1 MEEVKR
7 GKKQEARDLNF
18 DEEYYTSE
26 EFQNILESYETSMN
40 EGNAPF
46 MDADD
51 LVDIADY
58 YNWQGEYDKAD
69 ETVEHALSL
78 YPDATLPNVYKARQA
93 LQNQDFE
100 GARQYADSIVHQD
113 DPDYHYLVAEILIAE
128 GRIDESDR
136 YLRDYALTVDDDEY
150 QDFIKD
156 CANLY
161 VDYGYSDKAYEWMI
175 RLKGDDS
182 DDFKEL
188 MARTL
193 FGLGKYQDSER
204 LFNELIDRNPFSGL
218 YWNALASSQY
228 MRENYNDSITSSE
241 YAIAIDPQDPEAL
254 LIKANSLQQ
263 LGNEKEALKYYERYT
278 EVTDADD
285 TQLPQIFT
293 EMAFCYSDME
303 QHDKAIEM
311 LDRIS
316 QPLVDEDEMLVLRGH
331 LLLCADK
338 VKEAEAAFRQ
348 AIIQSDSS
356 PLVLLRIIVSL
367 YDNRYLEAS
376 YKMFQKFFSIIDKL
390 DAEFHSGYAYMALV
404 CYDMKKTDEFMKYLR
419 LAVEQNPQEAQAV
432 LNSLFPE
439 NMPVNEYVKYMEGVK
454 EDRT

>member
-1 MEEVKR
+1 M
-7 GKKQEARDLNF
+7 NF
-18 DEEYYTSE
+18 DEEYFTSE

-69 ETVEHALSL
+69 ETIEYALSL
-78 YPDATLPNVYKARQA
+78 YPHATLPNVYKARQA
-93 LQNQDFE
+93 LQLKDFE
-100 GARQYADSIVHQD
+100 GARQYAANIEQQD
-113 DPDYHYLVAEILIAE
+113 DPDYHYLTAEILIAE
-128 GRIDESDR
+128 ERIDESDR
-136 YLRDYALTVDDDEY
+136 YLRDYALRVDDDEY
-150 QDFIKD
+150 QDFVKD

-228 MRENYNDSITSSE
+228 MRENYSDSITSSE
-241 YAIAIDPQDPEAL
+241 YAIAIDPSDPEAL

-263 LGNEKEALKYYERYT
+263 LGNEEEAVKYFQRYT
-278 EVTDADD
+278 EATDADD
-285 TQLPQIFT
+285 PQLPQIYT
-293 EMAFCYSDME
+293 EMAFCYSDMG
-303 QHDKAIEM
+303 QHDKALEM
-311 LDRIS
+311 LNRIEPQS
-316 QPLVDEDEMLVLRGH
+316 EGQDELLVLRGH
-331 LLLCADK
+331 LLLSGGK
-338 VKEAEAAFRQ
+338 VAEAEAAFRQ
-348 AIIQSDSS
+348 AIILSDSS

-376 YKMFQKFFSIIDKL
+376 YKMFKKFFSIVNKL
-390 DAEFHSGYAYMALV
+390 DDQFHSGYAYMALV
-404 CYDMKKTDEFMKYLR
+404 CHDMKKTDEFLKYLR
-419 LAVEQNPQEAQAV
+419 LAVEYNPQEAKTV
-432 LNSLFPE
+432 LGSLFPE
-439 NMPVNEYVKYMEGVK
+439 GTPVNKYVEYMEGVK
-454 EDRT
+454 ES

>member
-1 MEEVKR
+1 M
-7 GKKQEARDLNF
+7 NF

-93 LQNQDFE
+93 LQSQDFE

-113 DPDYHYLVAEILIAE
+113 DPDYHYLMAEILIAE
-128 GRIDESDR
+128 GRIDESDN
-136 YLRDYALTVDDDEY
+136 YLRDYAQTVDDDEY
-150 QDFIKD
+150 QDFVKD

-204 LFNELIDRNPFSGL
+204 LFNELIDHNPFSGL

-228 MRENYNDSITSSE
+228 MREKYNDSITSSE

-263 LGNEKEALKYYERYT
+263 LGNAEEAAKYYQRYT
-278 EVTDADD
+278 EATSDD
-285 TQLPQIFT
+285 DPQLPQVYT
-293 EMAFCYSDME
+293 EMAFCYSDMG
-303 QHDKAIEM
+303 QHDKALEM
-311 LDRIS
+311 LNRLDG
-316 QPLVDEDEMLVLRGH
+316 QTEEQDELLVLRGH
-331 LLLCADK
+331 LLLCGDK
-338 VKEAEAAFRQ
+338 VAEAEEAFRE
-348 AIIQSDSS
+348 AIILSDNS
-356 PLVLLRIIVSL
+356 PMILLRIIVSL

-376 YKMFQKFFSIIDKL
+376 YRMFKKFFSIVNKL
-390 DAEFHSGYAYMALV
+390 DAQFQNGYAYMALV
-404 CYDMKKTDEFMKYLR
+404 CHDMKKTDEFMTYLR
-419 LAVEQNPQEAQAV
+419 LAVEKNPQEAKAI
-432 LNSLFPE
+432 LSNLFPKDT
-439 NMPVNEYVKYMEGVK
+439 PVSQYVEYMEGVIK
-454 EDRT
+454 EDNK

>member
-1 MEEVKR
+1 M
-7 GKKQEARDLNF
+7 NF
-18 DEEYYTSE
+18 DEEYFTSE

-69 ETVEHALSL
+69 ETIEYALSL
-78 YPDATLPNVYKARQA
+78 YPHATLPNVYKARQA
-93 LQNQDFE
+93 LQLKDFE
-100 GARQYADSIVHQD
+100 GARQYAANIEQQD
-113 DPDYHYLVAEILIAE
+113 DPDYHYLTAEILIAE
-128 GRIDESDR
+128 ERIDESDR
-136 YLRDYALTVDDDEY
+136 YLRDYALRVDDDEY
-150 QDFIKD
+150 QDFVKD

-193 FGLGKYQDSER
+193 FGLGKYQDSEQ

-228 MRENYNDSITSSE
+228 MRENYSDSITSSE
-241 YAIAIDPQDPEAL
+241 YAIAIDPSDPEAL

-263 LGNEKEALKYYERYT
+263 LGNEEEAVKYFQRYT
-278 EVTDADD
+278 EATDADD
-285 TQLPQIFT
+285 PQLPQIYT
-293 EMAFCYSDME
+293 EMAFCYSDMG
-303 QHDKAIEM
+303 QHDKALEM
-311 LDRIS
+311 LNR
-316 QPLVDEDEMLVLRGH
+316 
-331 LLLCADK
+331 
-338 VKEAEAAFRQ
+338 
-348 AIIQSDSS
+348 
-356 PLVLLRIIVSL
+356 

-376 YKMFQKFFSIIDKL
+376 YKMFKKFFSIVNKL
-390 DAEFHSGYAYMALV
+390 DDQFHSGYAYMALV
-404 CYDMKKTDEFMKYLR
+404 CHDMKKTDEFLKYLR
-419 LAVEQNPQEAQAV
+419 LAVEYNPQEAKTV
-432 LNSLFPE
+432 LGSLFPE
-439 NMPVNEYVKYMEGVK
+439 GTPVNKYVEYMEGVK
-454 EDRT
+454 ES